1 MDWWLGL
8 RHWNVCQIRG
18 CDISGCFKHWVRH
31 PESYHCCFISPF
43 SGLYV
48 HIILYRNLYPQYP
61 QNFYFFIDLPPFKDP
76 EPGRHASLLETG
88 LNDEPEADWI
98 WLDLLGFTCSPGFK
112 SSMGP
117 KGPKKTTHDTTT
129 RTFRGGTTN
138 PTSHLFGET
147 SKFFDGRE
155 NRKANSCLLIAIDMG
170 MGQHVGPKGT
180 TELGDV

>member
-1 MDWWLGL
+1 MMSRKLIG
-8 RHWNVCQIRG
+8 
-18 CDISGCFKHWVRH
+18 S
-31 PESYHCCFISPF
+31 
-43 SGLYV
+43 
-48 HIILYRNLYPQYP
+48 
-61 QNFYFFIDLPPFKDP
+61 
-76 EPGRHASLLETG
+76 
-88 LNDEPEADWI
+88 DWI
-98 WLDLLGFTCSPGFK
+98 CWVSRVHQASNP
-112 SSMGP
+112 P
-117 KGPKKTTHDTTT
+117 WVQRVQKKTTHDTTT

>member
-98 WLDLLGFTCSPGFK
+98 CWVSRVHQASNPPWVQRVQKKRHMIRRLVLSGEEQRIQQVTCLGKPASFLMVEKIARPIHVCWLP
-112 SSMGP
+112 
-117 KGPKKTTHDTTT
+117 
-129 RTFRGGTTN
+129 
-138 PTSHLFGET
+138 
-147 SKFFDGRE
+147 
-155 NRKANSCLLIAIDMG
+155 
-170 MGQHVGPKGT
+170 
-180 TELGDV
+180 